1 MQPLLDLIPNF
12 SHLGNSVEEKR
23 PRTVVL
29 RPNGCLDSVSSPT
42 FTKALEQALELT
54 TDTVVIDL
62 LWVDFVEAEGISC
75 LIAGLKL
82 ASALGKNLSLRFM
95 DVTTQAAVEAAY
107 NRQYV

>member
-1 MQPLLDLIPNF
+1 MQPLMDLIPNF
-12 SHLGNSVEEKR
+12 SHSGNSWEEKR

-29 RPNGCLDSVSSPT
+29 RPNGCLDSVSSPS

-75 LIAGLKL
+75 LIAGLKQ

-95 DVTTQAAVEAAY
+95 DVTTQAAVEAGY
-107 NRQYV
+107 NRQCV